1 MEKVKKNHLLPTI
14 AQGKFGLGVGIEL
27 HICYRYC
34 IFGIVTAYLVL
45 VLYKE
50 LSKEV
55 LSKVLYKVLSKEG
68 QLFTSMFLSPTLT
81 HPDNQLSLMGKFQ

>member
-34 IFGIVTAYLVL
+34 IFGFGAIQGAIQGGAIQGAVQGAIQGGPVVHFYVPL
-45 VLYKE
+45 
-50 LSKEV
+50 
-55 LSKVLYKVLSKEG
+55 
-68 QLFTSMFLSPTLT
+68 P
-81 HPDNQLSLMGKFQ
+81 HPHPSG

>member
-1 MEKVKKNHLLPTI
+1 MN
-14 AQGKFGLGVGIEL
+14 
-27 HICYRYC
+27 C
-34 IFGIVTAYLVL
+34 IFVIVTAYLVL

-50 LSKEV
+50 LSKEVLSKVLSKALSKEV